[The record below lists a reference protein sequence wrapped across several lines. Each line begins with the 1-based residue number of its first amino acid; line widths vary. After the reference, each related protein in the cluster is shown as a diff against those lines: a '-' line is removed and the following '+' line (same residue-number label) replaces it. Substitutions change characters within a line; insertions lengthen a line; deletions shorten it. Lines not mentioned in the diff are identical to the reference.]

1 MTDTARGALA
11 VELEFFLPPE
21 ELRPFITTVY
31 RFDVVEPEP
40 GSAAEPIRDW
50 LHPEWFNLRI
60 VLEGEL
66 SASIGPGT
74 PVNVPRLVMT
84 GPTSHAA
91 EFVAPLCHT
100 WGVGILPAGWARLAG
115 KSAAEYAD
123 RLCDVEADPDLQ
135 QLTTL
140 TQISRSNSTVAQKDA
155 IFTLFGKLLAKPSK
169 REAEIVEA
177 QRALLDPGCAT
188 VAHLAETLAM
198 TTRTLERF
206 ALEVFGFPPQLLI
219 RRQRFL
225 RSLAQFML
233 DPSMRWIETLDPQYY
248 DQAQFTRDFKRFMG
262 MGPREYARL
271 PHPVLGAAAKA
282 RQAVAGEAV
291 QVLHRPARP
300 AS

>member
-1 MTDTARGALA
+1 MTDTASGALD

-21 ELRPFITTVY
+21 QLRPFVTTVY
-31 RFDVVEPEP
+31 RFDVVEREP
-40 GSAAEPIRDW
+40 GTAAEPIRDW

-60 VLEGEL
+60 VLEGKL
-66 SASIGPGT
+66 SASIGPGA
-74 PVNVPRLVMT
+74 PEVVPRLVMT

-91 EFVAPLCHT
+91 EFVAPPCRT
-100 WGVGILPAGWARLAG
+100 WGVGILPAGWARLVG
-115 KSAAEYAD
+115 RSAADYAD
-123 RLCDVEADPDLQ
+123 RMFDAEADPDMQ
-135 QLTTL
+135 QLTPL
-140 TQISRSNSTVAQKDA
+140 IEISRNNSTLAQKDA
-155 IFTLFGKLLAKPSK
+155 IFALLAKVLDKPGK
-169 REAEIVEA
+169 READIVEA
-177 QRALLDPGCAT
+177 QRALLDPACAT
-188 VAHLAETLAM
+188 VAHLAEQLAM

-206 ALEVFGFPPQLLI
+206 ALDAFGFTPQLLI

-233 DPSMRWIETLDPQYY
+233 DPSMSWIATLDPQYY

-262 MGPREYARL
+262 MGPRDYARL

-300 AS
+300 AG

>member
-1 MTDTARGALA
+1 MTDTASGALD

-21 ELRPFITTVY
+21 ELRPFVTTVY
-31 RFDVVEPEP
+31 RFDVVEQEP
-40 GSAAEPIRDW
+40 GSAAKPIRDW

-66 SASIGPGT
+66 SASIGPGAPET
-74 PVNVPRLVMT
+74 VPRLV
-84 GPTSHAA
+84 G
-91 EFVAPLCHT
+91 
-100 WGVGILPAGWARLAG
+100 R
-115 KSAAEYAD
+115 SAADYAD
-123 RLCDVEADPDLQ
+123 RMCDVEADPDMQ
-135 QLTTL
+135 QLTPL
-140 TQISRSNSTVAQKDA
+140 IEISRSNSTLAQKDA
-155 IFTLFGKLLAKPSK
+155 IFALLAKVLDKPGK
-169 REAEIVEA
+169 REAHIVEA
-177 QRALLDPGCAT
+177 QRALLDPACAT
-188 VAHLAETLAM
+188 VAHLAEQLAM

-206 ALEVFGFPPQLLI
+206 ALDAFGFTPQLLI

-233 DPSMRWIETLDPQYY
+233 DPSMSWIAALDPQYY

-262 MGPREYARL
+262 MGPRDYARL

-300 AS
+300 AG

>member
-1 MTDTARGALA
+1 MDPASAALA

-21 ELRPFITTVY
+21 KLRPFITTVY
-31 RFDVVEPEP
+31 RFDVVENKL
-40 GSAAEPIRDW
+40 GGAADPIRDW

-60 VLEGEL
+60 VLEGNL
-66 SASIGPGT
+66 SASIGPGK
-74 PVNVPRLVMT
+74 PEAVPRLVMT

-91 EFVAPLCHT
+91 EFVAPPCRT
-100 WGVGILPAGWARLAG
+100 WGVGILPAGWARLVG
-115 KSAAEYAD
+115 KSAADYAD
-123 RLCDVEADPDLQ
+123 RMCDVEADPDLM
-135 QLTTL
+135 QLSPL
-140 TQISRSNSTVAQKDA
+140 TGISRSNSIVAQNEA
-155 IFTLFGKLLAKPSK
+155 IFTLLAKLLAKPAK

-177 QRALLDPGCAT
+177 QRALLDPNCAT
-188 VAHLAETLAM
+188 VADLAEKLAM

-206 ALEVFGFPPQLLI
+206 SLDVFGFAPQLLI

-233 DPSMRWIETLDPQYY
+233 DPSMHWIEALDPQYY

-262 MGPREYARL
+262 MGPREYAKL

-291 QVLHRPARP
+291 QVLHRPAKP
-300 AS
+300 PG